1 MLKKYWRRSFLLEGL
16 VLSEVQGIE
25 DSDLDQDIWD
35 EDAVGLRLEKE
46 VLEEDVDFLLD
57 ALHFVEARVEDLA
70 VLHQDVAGVHREEL
84 VRKYAYRKLPISFG
98 KIYFLNLTPQF
109 V

>member
-1 MLKKYWRRSFLLEGL
+1 MLKKYWRRSFLVEGS

-46 VLEEDVDFLLD
+46 VLEEDVDFLLG
-57 ALHFVEARVEDLA
+57 ALHFVEAHVEDLA
-70 VLHQDVAGVHREEL
+70 ALHQDVAGVLREEL
-84 VRKYAYRKLPISFG
+84 VRKYAYRKLPTLFYVIYNKYIS
-98 KIYFLNLTPQF
+98 
-109 V
+109 